1 MSTVAVE
8 QELKLARAALERQQG
23 DEAEKIYRRVLER
36 APETSEAL
44 NFLGTRAI
52 RFGRSAEAIGWLERA
67 WRADA
72 KDPNVAFNL
81 GLAQLMA
88 EQVVPARDAFRAALD
103 LLPEFFLARLHYA
116 RTLELSGQERDA
128 VTQYFAA
135 IQRAQRQG
143 RWLNDATTPPLLRDI
158 VKYGMG
164 YAQAQRKRLF
174 EGVLDGIAA
183 KHGREALTRAYKCLA
198 MFLGERP
205 TVYADPRQI
214 PKFLYY
220 PDLPATPY
228 FARDLFPW
236 YAMLED
242 NFEVIRAEMA
252 AVLESGEGIEPF
264 LKFHSAEE
272 VSGYLGGSPKARWDA
287 YFFYRHGERYDA
299 NCARCP
305 RTAEILD
312 ALPTLQ
318 HIREH
323 APEVC
328 FSALPP
334 GSHILPHR
342 GVVNSRLVTHF
353 PLLVPH
359 GDLALRVG
367 GEDHVWQA
375 GRCITFDD
383 TYEHEAW
390 NRTDQLR
397 VVMLLDVWNPYLSAP
412 EREAVTAL
420 VETIG
425 DFNRAAEV
433 VSAHNH

>member
-1 MSTVAVE
+1 MSAVTLD
-8 QELKLARAALERQQG
+8 QELGAARAALSRQQG
-23 DEAEKIYRRVLER
+23 DEAERIYRRVLET
-36 APETSEAL
+36 APDTSEAL

-52 RFGRSAEAIGWLERA
+52 RFGRSGEAIELLERA
-67 WRADA
+67 RRADA

-88 EQVVPARDAFRAALD
+88 ERVAPARDAFRAALD

-116 RTLELSGQERDA
+116 RTLELSGQDRDA
-128 VTQYFAA
+128 VTQYYAA
-135 IQRAQRQG
+135 IQRAQLQG
-143 RWLNDATTPPLLRDI
+143 RWLNDATTPPLLRDM

-183 KHGREALTRAYKCLA
+183 KHGRDALTRAYKCLA

-228 FARDLFPW
+228 FARELFPW
-236 YAMLED
+236 YSMLED
-242 NFEVIRAEMA
+242 HFDVVRAEMA
-252 AVLESGEGIEPF
+252 AVLESGEGMEPF
-264 LKFHSAEE
+264 LKFHSPQE
-272 VSGYLGGSPKARWDA
+272 VSGYLGGGAQAKWDA
-287 YFFYRHGERYDA
+287 FFFYRHGERYDA

-312 ALPTLQ
+312 RLPTLQ
-318 HIREH
+318 RIREH

-328 FSALPP
+328 FSALPA

-342 GVVNSRLVTHF
+342 GVVNTRLVTHF
-353 PLLVPH
+353 PLLVPK

-367 GEDHVWQA
+367 GEDHVWQE
-375 GRCITFDD
+375 GRCVTFDD

-390 NRTDQLR
+390 NRTGELR
-397 VVMLLDVWNPYLSAP
+397 VVMLLDVWNPYLSEP
-412 EREAVTAL
+412 EREAVTGL

-433 VSAHNH
+433 ASAHNH

>member
-1 MSTVAVE
+1 MSTATIE
-8 QELKLARAALERQQG
+8 QELANARAALQRQQG
-23 DEAEKIYRRVLER
+23 DEADRIYRRVLET
-36 APETSEAL
+36 APDTSEAL

-52 RFGRSAEAIGWLERA
+52 RFGRGDEAIALLERA
-67 WRADA
+67 RRADA
-72 KDPNVAFNL
+72 NDPNVAFNL
-81 GLAQLMA
+81 GLAHLMA
-88 EQVVPARDAFRAALD
+88 EHVAPARDAFRAALD
-103 LLPEFFLARLHYA
+103 LVPEFFLARLHYA
-116 RTLELSGQERDA
+116 RTLELSGDQDHA
-128 VTQYFAA
+128 VTQYYAA
-135 IQRAQRQG
+135 IQRAQQQG
-143 RWLNDATTPPLLRDI
+143 RWLNDATTPPLLRDM

-164 YAQAQRKRLF
+164 YAQAHRKRLF
-174 EGVLDGIAA
+174 EGVLDGVAA
-183 KHGREALTRAYKCLA
+183 KSGRDALKRAYKCLA
-198 MFLGERP
+198 MFLGEQP

-228 FARDLFPW
+228 FARELFPW

-242 NFEVIRAEMA
+242 NFDVVRAEMA

-264 LKFHSAEE
+264 LKFHSPEE
-272 VSGYLGGSPKARWDA
+272 VSGYLGGSPKAGWDA
-287 YFFYRHGERYDA
+287 FFFYRHGERYDA
-299 NCARCP
+299 NCSRCP

-342 GVVNSRLVTHF
+342 GVVNTRLVTHF
-353 PLLVPH
+353 PLKVPQ

-367 GEDHVWQA
+367 GEDHVWQE
-375 GRCITFDD
+375 GRCVTFDD

-412 EREAVTAL
+412 EREAVTTL

-425 DFNRAAEV
+425 DFNRAAEGA
-433 VSAHNH
+433 STQNH